1 MPPVRARR
9 DGKKG
14 FMILHRCEA
23 CGHEKW
29 NRVADDDDVDELTG
43 LL

>member
-1 MPPVRARR
+1 MAPVALRR

-14 FMILHRCEA
+14 FMILHRCEH

-29 NRVADDDDVDELTG
+29 NRSAPDDDPDELAA
-43 LL
+43 L